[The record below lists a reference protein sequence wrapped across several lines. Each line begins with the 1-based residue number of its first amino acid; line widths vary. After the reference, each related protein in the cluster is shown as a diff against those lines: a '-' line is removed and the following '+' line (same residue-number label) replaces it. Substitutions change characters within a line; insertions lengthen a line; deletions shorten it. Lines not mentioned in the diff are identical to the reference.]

1 MTEQLKCN
9 RILKKVTEKSRMSSR
24 RTFIKSLMGG
34 TAVAAAAP
42 YISCGKAKNSLEA
55 LKDAASALSA
65 GSTGDEAFWRE
76 VKKQFIIDKKLI
88 VMNAANLSPS
98 PVPVMETLFELSRDV
113 DRDASSQ
120 NRSKFSTLRQQTREA
135 VAAYIG
141 ADPEEV
147 AIVRNT
153 SEANNMVIGGLRLNR
168 GDEVV
173 IWDQNHPTL
182 NVAWDVRAEQYG
194 FTVKKVGTPLEP
206 QTAEDLIE
214 PFRNAITNRTKVLAF
229 SDISNITGVRLPE
242 NELCVIARNAG
253 ILTVIDGAQSIGAMN
268 LNMHDIGCDFYTCSS
283 HKWMMGPREAG
294 VLYVK
299 KERITDLYPSIVG
312 VGWEGALGSGTA
324 GKFETLGQQA
334 DERIAAFGKT
344 VEFLNAIGK
353 DRIEARILSIAAA
366 LRDEIS
372 KRVPGVE
379 FYNPQNREL
388 SGGIVKFASPEIDL
402 SDAGS
407 TLYEVHGIVC
417 SVHGGNFPGIRL
429 STHIYNTMEEIE
441 KAAEAVASLV

>member
-1 MTEQLKCN
+1 MIEQTKCN
-9 RILKKVTEKSRMSSR
+9 AILQKEAESFRNTSR
-24 RTFIKSLMGG
+24 RTFIKRLAGG
-34 TAVAAAAP
+34 TAVIAAAP
-42 YISCGKAKNSLEA
+42 YISCGKAGDSFEA
-55 LKDAASALSA
+55 LKESAGALST
-65 GSTGDEAFWRE
+65 GNIGDEAFWRE

-98 PVPVMETLFELSRDV
+98 PVPVMEILFELTRDV

-153 SEANNMVIGGLRLNR
+153 SEGNNMVINGLSLNK

-182 NVAWDVRAEQYG
+182 NVAWDVRAERYG
-194 FTVKKVGTPLEP
+194 FTVKKVGTPLKP
-206 QTAEDLIE
+206 QTAEDLVE
-214 PFRNAITNRTKVLAF
+214 PFRDAITNRTKVLAF

-242 NELCVIARNAG
+242 NELCAMARDAG
-253 ILTVIDGAQSIGAMN
+253 IITVIDGAQSIGAMN

-294 VLYVK
+294 ILYVK
-299 KERITDLYPSIVG
+299 KEHITDLYPSIVG
-312 VGWEGALGSGTA
+312 VGWEGAIGSGTA
-324 GKFETLGQQA
+324 RKFETLGQQA
-334 DERIAAFGKT
+334 NERIAAFGKT
-344 VEFLNAIGK
+344 VEFLDAIGK

-366 LRDEIS
+366 LRDGIS

-379 FYNPQNREL
+379 FYNPQNREM

-407 TLYEVHGIVC
+407 TLYETYGIVC

-441 KAAEAVASLV
+441 KATEAAAGLV